1 MKKLLGIV
9 VLGLLY
15 CSFGF
20 AESTLPK
27 CKDYS
32 KSWNNKIDL
41 NNARS
46 KWTDCYGKYIKNWDK
61 KFNFEFEGE
70 YINGKANG
78 AGQFTYKTKDG
89 KSVASYEGLF
99 LDGRISGFGIYKE
112 SNNFKEI
119 QYLDKNGIGFVKRF
133 YPEGDIYIG
142 QIKRLKGLNR
152 RHGKGLQ
159 TTYRSIDEGKYAI
172 FNEGFLTDNIPL
184 DEIIKF
190 EEDILV
196 FEAKL
201 KSMEE
206 CNSYGI
212 KINSLEFEKCS
223 KKYLEVYINELSQ
236 KRIDKIAKFKLR
248 DMSGVKAFKEEGG
261 KLSECVSFTVD
272 GYCAHTIPYEI
283 KSKKYTNNKY
293 DAQELIKLGLIL
305 TSNNNNYSNS
315 QPRLFYEKTTG
326 RMLECSGRVT
336 IGKCSSFNY
345 NTNSYNSNT
354 LFYNSK
360 TGAMQECAMQSRG
373 KCNSFR
379 SSIKI
384 PGRDQLFYDKR
395 SNSMRT
401 CMSNTING
409 KCVSFGMAPSHR
421 TKNKNTGSYIVDS
434 PVNPYYKKVPRTNT
448 QLINLGLNMLS
459 GRCTL
464 GLNC

>member
-1 MKKLLGIV
+1 MKKLLSTVI
-9 VLGLLY
+9 LTLLC

-70 YINGKANG
+70 YFNGKANG
-78 AGQFTYKTKDG
+78 IGEFTYKTKDG
-89 KSVASYEGLF
+89 KSVASYEGQF
-99 LDGRISGFGIYKE
+99 LDGRVFGFGIYKE

-142 QIKRLKGLNR
+142 QIKRVKGQNL

-159 TTYRSIDEGKYAI
+159 TLERSM
-172 FNEGFLTDNIPL
+172 NEGTYSVFNDGYLGDNIPL
-184 DEIIKF
+184 DEIPKF
-190 EEDILV
+190 EEEILV
-196 FEAKL
+196 YEAKL

-212 KINSLEFEKCS
+212 KINSSEFEKCS
-223 KKYLEVYINELSQ
+223 KKYLEFYINELNQ
-236 KRIDKIAKFKLR
+236 KRTDKIAKFKLR
-248 DMSGVKAFKEEGG
+248 DMSNVQLFKFENGS
-261 KLSECVSFTVD
+261 LIECVSYTID

-305 TSNNNNYSNS
+305 TSNNQNYSNS
-315 QPRLFYEKTTG
+315 QPRLFYDKMTG
-326 RMLECSGRVT
+326 RMLECNGRVT

-345 NTNSYNSNT
+345 NTNSYSSNS
-354 LFYNSK
+354 LFYNPK

-459 GRCTL
+459 GGCTL

>member
-1 MKKLLGIV
+1 MKKVLGIV
-9 VLGLLY
+9 LISLLY

-27 CKDYS
+27 CKGNDH
-32 KSWNNKIDL
+32 
-41 NNARS
+41 S
-46 KWTDCYGKYIKNWDK
+46 KWVNCYGEFTADYDDKIKY
-61 KFNFEFEGE
+61 
-70 YINGKANG
+70 
-78 AGQFTYKTKDG
+78 TYKGEFGNNPG
-89 KSVASYEGLF
+89 KWEGLGMYF
-99 LDGRISGFGIYKE
+99 FFDSSGKELSKYVGQVSNGREFGFGIYTE
-112 SNNFKEI
+112 SNGFKAI
-119 QYLDKNGIGFVKRF
+119 TQKDKNGIGFTKRY

-142 QIKRLKGLNR
+142 QTKRGK

-159 TTYRSIDEGKYAI
+159 TSIGKKDSGAYSI
-172 FNEGFLTDNIPL
+172 FSEGFNKGNIPIG
-184 DEIIKF
+184 EIPAF
-190 EEDILV
+190 EEEVLV
-196 FEAKL
+196 YEAKL

-206 CNSYGI
+206 CDTYGI

-223 KKYLEVYINELSQ
+223 KKYLEFYIKELNH
-236 KRIDKIAKFKLR
+236 KRVDRISKFKLR
-248 DMSGVKAFKEEGG
+248 DMSKVSLAKTEDGT
-261 KLSECVSFTVD
+261 LLECISFTID
-272 GYCAHTIPYEI
+272 GFCAHTIPYEI

-305 TSNNNNYSNS
+305 TSNNKNYSNS
-315 QPRLFYEKTTG
+315 QPRLFYDKTTG

-345 NTNSYNSNT
+345 NTSSYNNNT
-354 LFYNSK
+354 LFFNSK

-384 PGRDQLFYDKR
+384 PSRDQLFYDKR

-459 GRCTL
+459 GGCTL